1 MALLLAVQV
10 SWLASCND
18 DLAAENYYTFTG
30 EMMSDFLNN
39 REDFSLFRRIVERSG
54 NMSLLS
60 ARGTSTFF
68 PATNAGVEAYL
79 AEAGYASVEDIP
91 VDYCDTLVKA
101 CFIEDKALYTYNM
114 EAVQQE
120 SNALELPLIIVTNDT
135 LVDESGV
142 ALSVINSRA
151 RIINSMKNDSV
162 DNGVV
167 HPVDRVLVPNT
178 TIGSTFLEQRSG
190 EFTIYY
196 EALRRTNIVEALEE
210 FRDEDYEVWK
220 NDYPEFRS
228 GILSGGVFNESQL
241 GTAGNKYYARRPDHL
256 DAGFTVFVVPDKV
269 LYDKYPQYFSASNS
283 LDENV
288 EGLYE
293 LAKTKYDDQ
302 TSAQI
307 FGLNDIDPRTGLTN
321 KEACWNLDSLES
333 PYNPLHLF
341 LSYHVLD
348 RLFESTDIMVN
359 PYGVNYYTPK
369 NSATDRFDLADPTEW
384 VSTLLDFTLL
394 KIEKVYYAVDTRVEH
409 SGDFY
414 LNHCTGVEASDNPS
428 GEYRK
433 GAHVTQPEN
442 NFSINCAFYY
452 LDDVIAYDADTR
464 GNVMNTRIR
473 MDMSTLW
480 PELTNNGIRLA
491 GDIRQIY
498 SEALDNTEETLNY
511 YIPPG
516 YLKHTD
522 VSENTI
528 FFVQRPKL
536 DWWNVGGDEFNFLG
550 TSYDITFR
558 LPSVPPGQT
567 YEVRMGYAGML
578 DRGIAQVY
586 LGIDDKDPVA
596 QGIPVDLRYQ
606 GSDPSVGGIY
616 PGTNLND
623 DEWEENVQTMKN
635 NGFYRGPTTLYCYQP
650 NTAVSSLQGPN
661 IAGSQARQDWF
672 LQNSYTYRRKLCDVT
687 PVAGHHNTLRI
698 RSVWVAGNSGCFM
711 IDYIELVP
719 HSICGVG
726 GLGENEK

>member
-1 MALLLAVQV
+1 M
-10 SWLASCND
+10 
-18 DLAAENYYTFTG
+18 
-30 EMMSDFLNN
+30 
-39 REDFSLFRRIVERSG
+39 
-54 NMSLLS
+54 
-60 ARGTSTFF
+60 
-68 PATNAGVEAYL
+68 
-79 AEAGYASVEDIP
+79 
-91 VDYCDTLVKA
+91 
-101 CFIEDKALYTYNM
+101 
-114 EAVQQE
+114 
-120 SNALELPLIIVTNDT
+120 
-135 LVDESGV
+135 
-142 ALSVINSRA
+142 
-151 RIINSMKNDSV
+151 
-162 DNGVV
+162 
-167 HPVDRVLVPNT
+167 
-178 TIGSTFLEQRSG
+178 
-190 EFTIYY
+190 
-196 EALRRTNIVEALEE
+196 
-210 FRDEDYEVWK
+210 
-220 NDYPEFRS
+220 
-228 GILSGGVFNESQL
+228 
-241 GTAGNKYYARRPDHL
+241 
-256 DAGFTVFVVPDKV
+256 
-269 LYDKYPQYFSASNS
+269 
-283 LDENV
+283 
-288 EGLYE
+288 
-293 LAKTKYDDQ
+293 
-302 TSAQI
+302 
-307 FGLNDIDPRTGLTN
+307 
-321 KEACWNLDSLES
+321 
-333 PYNPLHLF
+333 
-341 LSYHVLD
+341 
-348 RLFESTDIMVN
+348 
-359 PYGVNYYTPK
+359 
-369 NSATDRFDLADPTEW
+369 
-384 VSTLLDFTLL
+384 
-394 KIEKVYYAVDTRVEH
+394 TR
-409 SGDFY
+409 
-414 LNHCTGVEASDNPS
+414 
-428 GEYRK
+428 
-433 GAHVTQPEN
+433 
-442 NFSINCAFYY
+442 
-452 LDDVIAYDADTR
+452 
-464 GNVMNTRIR
+464 R

-586 LGIDDKDPVA
+586 LGVDDETPVA

-661 IAGSQARQDWF
+661 IAGSQARQDWM
-672 LQNSYTYRRKLCDVT
+672 LQNAYTYRRKLCDVT
-687 PVAGHHNTLRI
+687 PEPGRHNTLRI